1 VNPQDLQRLIEII
14 TEELAA
20 AQRGQSASVPA
31 RCSCHSV
38 LTDCCPTRLSG
49 VLDAGAT
56 RLGVHASG
64 GAPGGVS
71 GMIDHTLLKPDA
83 TRADIEKL
91 CREAAEFHFATV
103 CVNPA
108 WVATAAS
115 LLRGSGVGV
124 CSVVG
129 FPLGATTA
137 DVKQYE
143 TRRAI
148 FDGAS
153 EIDMVI
159 NIGALKSG
167 DLRTVERDIEA
178 VVEPCRQCNIISK
191 VIIEAALLTDEEK
204 ITASTLTKAAGA
216 DFVKTSTGFGPGGA
230 TVADVALMRRVV
242 GAEMGVKA
250 AGGVRDLEGLKAM
263 VAAGASRVG
272 ASAGVKIVQESKGQK
287 PAGAPPSGY

>member
-1 VNPQDLQRLIEII
+1 
-14 TEELAA
+14 
-20 AQRGQSASVPA
+20 
-31 RCSCHSV
+31 
-38 LTDCCPTRLSG
+38 
-49 VLDAGAT
+49 
-56 RLGVHASG
+56 VHASG
-64 GAPGGVS
+64 GAPSGVS

-83 TRADIEKL
+83 TKADIEQL
-91 CREAAEFHFATV
+91 CREAAEYHFATV

-108 WVATAAS
+108 WVALAAS
-115 LLRGSGVGV
+115 LLRGTGVGV

-153 EIDMVI
+153 EVDMVI
-159 NIGALKSG
+159 NIGALKSA
-167 DLRTVERDIEA
+167 DLRTVEKDIEA
-178 VVEPCRQCNIISK
+178 VVDPCRQCGVISK

-204 ITASTLTKAAGA
+204 VTASTLTKAAGA

-242 GAEMGVKA
+242 GADMGVKA

-272 ASAGVKIVQESKGQK
+272 ASAGVRIVQESRGQQRT
-287 PAGAPPSGY
+287 PGTATGY